1 MDSVEGVVD
10 RVDSGIVEGAVDCG
24 NSGEVGI
31 VCLAVWI
38 VGHG

>member
-10 RVDSGIVEGAVDCG
+10 RVDRGTVQGKVDCG

-31 VCLAVWI
+31 ACLAVWI